1 MAKFVVKQAGFYIQG
16 VAAAIVATAISKA
29 ASAVVTATHDLA
41 VNDYVYIEG
50 TGWPSLD
57 GKVAKVTAVTGTTA
71 FTININ
77 TTAETAT
84 LTPLTS
90 AFYGQYAADWIENC
104 LSGLDVAG
112 GASDSVSVGTFC
124 NSADALAGAAS
135 ASTMT
140 LTGFVDPAYAGY
152 QELVNASLDGLP
164 RWFKFVMPQAA
175 NPNGAIQPFMLL
187 KGTCGAVDQSF
198 QVGAA
203 ATYTCQVTLSET
215 PVIVLA

>member
-16 VAAAIVATAISKA
+16 VVAAIVATAITKA

-41 VNDYVYIEG
+41 VGDYVYIEG
-50 TGWPSLD
+50 TGFTKLD
-57 GKVAKVTAVTGTTA
+57 GKVARVTAVTGTTA
-71 FTININ
+71 FTINID
-77 TTAETAT
+77 TTTESGTFTAT
-84 LTPLTS
+84 GNEFLPMYET
-90 AFYGQYAADWIENC
+90 DWTENC

-140 LTGFVDPAYAGY
+140 LTGFVDPADAGY
-152 QELVNASLDGLP
+152 IELQNASLDGLP

-175 NPNGAIQPFMLL
+175 NPAGSIKPFMVF

-215 PVIVLA
+215 PVIVLS